1 MKKKTVL
8 LLATAIV
15 LTMLGGCG
23 MVDAVTGA
31 VSDKLESV
39 RGGDDDATDKDE
51 AKESEAKPKNEQDSA
66 DTLALLGDLMGEN
79 LGSVAGTGS
88 SQESTEGTSADAEID
103 VDSPEN
109 QVVVTQADEWL
120 GFYYGTLQVV
130 GFGEEY
136 ENVETEFEAY
146 ALVRDP
152 DDDYPYLEIYSDD
165 FDIWT
170 NVDFSYDGQALA
182 SMYVDLSDDTLEPV
196 VYEFGDA
203 YVVDVSLTDE
213 EAQAFK
219 TVSDGKTPARIRA
232 EYSYIDPE
240 LEQDGQ
246 DCGLLMLFDLTKEP
260 IY

>member
-1 MKKKTVL
+1 M
-8 LLATAIV
+8 I
-15 LTMLGGCG
+15 
-23 MVDAVTGA
+23 DSVTGA

-51 AKESEAKPKNEQDSA
+51 DKEKESGTASKTEQDSA
-66 DTLALLGDLMGEN
+66 DTLELLGDLMGEN

-88 SQESTEGTSADAEID
+88 LQEDADESSADANA
-103 VDSPEN
+103 DSPEN
-109 QVVVTQADEWL
+109 QVIVTQADEWQ

-203 YVVDVSLTDE
+203 YVVDVSLTDKE
-213 EAQAFK
+213 VQAFR

-240 LEQDGQ
+240 LVQDGQ